1 MARVRNIAPEPRT
14 IPALGLSVDVDEV
27 FEVPNDF
34 FASHAW
40 PEDIYEVIADDTA
53 TTKGK
58 EKV

>member
-34 FASHAW
+34 FESHAW
-40 PEDIYEVIADDTA
+40 PEDIYEVVDDGTA

-58 EKV
+58 E